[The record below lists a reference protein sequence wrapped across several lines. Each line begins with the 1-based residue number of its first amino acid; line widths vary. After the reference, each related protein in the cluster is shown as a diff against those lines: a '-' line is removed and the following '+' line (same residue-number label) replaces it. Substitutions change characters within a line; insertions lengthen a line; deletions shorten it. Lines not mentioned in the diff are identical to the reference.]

1 MKRIITLVAAVIMV
15 ASAWA
20 SELPK
25 QEYWL
30 MDVNWTYLNIFYYN
44 TGAETSVT
52 YIATRDGNN
61 EIKLGS
67 GVNTSKSNDFLMSAN
82 AKTVKDISD
91 NNVEVKTSATKQK
104 IYKVTLNYAA
114 GTLTTEEATEL
125 PLSVGEVQ
133 VATFVAP
140 ANVTIPANVKAYT
153 LAYDTDHLVAT
164 EITTGTIPANTPVLI
179 NAPKGDYSFAIVGGT
194 TVVNEATRTVAGNS
208 RKFIPDAQADALY
221 GVFQM
226 HYVPTN
232 SYVLSNGS
240 KGVGFYKVTATNVM
254 IPPFRAYVTV
264 PAAVE
269 ARSLSIVFDGGGTT
283 GIADVNGKK
292 EDVRSDIFNLSGQRV
307 GNDFRG
313 IVVKNG
319 RKYIQK

>member
-30 MDVNWTYLNIFYYN
+30 MDVNWTYLNIFYN

-67 GVNTSKSNDFLMSAN
+67 GVNTSKSTNFLMSAN

-114 GTLTTEEATEL
+114 GTLTTEEATAL

-179 NAPKGDYSFAIVGGT
+179 NAPKGDYSFAIVDGT

-208 RKFIPDAQADALY
+208 RKFIPDAHADALY

-226 HYVPTN
+226 HYVPEN
-232 SYVLSNGS
+232 SYVLQNGAS
-240 KGVGFYKVTATNVM
+240 GIGFYKVNVNNYA
-254 IPPFRAYVTV
+254 INPFRCYVTL
-264 PAAVE
+264 PAADPE
-269 ARSLSIVFDGGGTT
+269 AHSLSIVFDDSETT
-283 GIADVNGKK
+283 GIADVKGKK
-292 EDVRSDIFNLSGQRV
+292 EDGRSDIFNLSGQRV
-307 GNDFRG
+307 GKDYKG
-313 IVVKNG
+313 VVIKNG
-319 RKYIQK
+319 RKMIQK

>member
-1 MKRIITLVAAVIMV
+1 MKRIITLVASVIMV

-20 SELPK
+20 NELPK

-30 MDVNWTYLNIFYYN
+30 MDVNWTYLNIFYN

-67 GVNTSKSNDFLMSAN
+67 GVNTSKSNYFLMSAN
-82 AKTVKDISD
+82 AKTVKDIS
-91 NNVEVKTSATKQK
+91 NNDVQVFYTGVKKQK

-153 LAYDTDHLVAT
+153 LAYDTNHLVAT
-164 EITTGTIPANTPVLI
+164 EITTGTITANTPVLI
-179 NAPKGDYSFAIVGGT
+179 NAPKGDYSFAIVDGT

-240 KGVGFYKVTATNVM
+240 EGVGFYKVTATNVM

-264 PAAVE
+264 PAAS
-269 ARSLSIVFDGGGTT
+269 AHSLDIVFDQGTT
-283 GIADVNGKK
+283 GITAVSAERHDNAVY
-292 EDVRSDIFNLSGQRV
+292 NLSGQRV

>member
-30 MDVNWTYLNIFYYN
+30 MDVNWTYLNIFYN

-52 YIATRDGNN
+52 YIAIRNGNN

-67 GVNTSKSNDFLMSAN
+67 GVKTTASNDFLMSAI

-91 NNVEVKTSATKQK
+91 NNVEISSKSVTKQK

-153 LAYDTDHLVAT
+153 LVYDTDHLVAT

-179 NAPKGDYSFAIVGGT
+179 NAPKDDYSFAIVDGT
-194 TVVNEATRTVAGNS
+194 TVVNEETQTVGSNS

-226 HYVPTN
+226 HYVPEN
-232 SYVLSNGS
+232 SYVLQNGAS
-240 KGVGFYKVTATNVM
+240 GIGFYKVNVDNYA
-254 IPPFRAYVTV
+254 INPFRCYITL
-264 PAAVE
+264 PEPSE
-269 ARSLSIVFDGGGTT
+269 APSLSIVFDNSETT
-283 GIADVNGKK
+283 GIADVRGQK

-307 GNDFRG
+307 GKDYKG
-313 IVVKNG
+313 VVIKNG
-319 RKYIQK
+319 RKMIQK